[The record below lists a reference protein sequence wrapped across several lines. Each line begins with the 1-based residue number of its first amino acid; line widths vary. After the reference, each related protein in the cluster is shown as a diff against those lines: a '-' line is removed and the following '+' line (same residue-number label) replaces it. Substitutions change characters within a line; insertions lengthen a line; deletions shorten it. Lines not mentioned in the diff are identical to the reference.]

1 MTMTVLITLPA
12 ETEKLLKENA
22 ARAGQTLEAYL
33 QGLVEREATATNGTE
48 PSSPPLSAEQWSAQ
62 WRAWANQDRQL
73 PAGIVMDDSRES
85 IYAERSE

>member
-1 MTMTVLITLPA
+1 MTVLINLPA
-12 ETEKLLKENA
+12 QTEKLLKEKA

-33 QGLVEREATATNGTE
+33 RELAEREATATHGTE
-48 PSSPPLSAEQWSAQ
+48 PNSTPVSAEQWSAQ
-62 WRAWANQDRQL
+62 WRAWANQERQL